1 MTAADIVNY
10 LRYERERLIEVIHIH
25 EEEVARYNARLA
37 QIERQIEKYETER

>member
-1 MTAADIVNY
+1 MTRADIVNY
-10 LRYERERLIEVIHIH
+10 LHYERDRLIEVIRIH